1 MKEHIEEMEM
11 TPLDFLA
18 NDINQHCPDIKENYC
33 GDTHC
38 VACLA
43 TALYNAD
50 YRKQKEGEWIDR
62 YNGDFANPIY
72 VCSVCGKG
80 TLLKPYIDELGNME
94 MIQALSAFCP
104 NCGAKMK
111 GGAE

>member
-1 MKEHIEEMEM
+1 MEQKDFEKQAIEEMAKVI
-11 TPLDFLA
+11 A
-18 NDINQHCPDIKENYC
+18 NK
-33 GDTHC
+33 
-38 VACLA
+38 
-43 TALYNAD
+43 TALSIIEATGVAEILTVD
-50 YRKQKEGEWIDR
+50 GYRKQKEGDWIDR

-104 NCGAKMK
+104 NCGSKMK